1 MTDSKQ
7 AGPFDEPA
15 GRVAVVTGGA
25 SGIGKSIAAAFRA
38 RGMKVVIAD
47 IEQGALDAA
56 ATELGAVG
64 IRTDVSDAAC
74 VQALAD
80 AVKAKFGGVDVLVN
94 NAGVGPKGNLA
105 DVTLDDWRWLLDVNL
120 MGVVHGLNAFLP
132 MLRANPRGSHIVNT
146 ASLGGF
152 IAGPGV
158 GIYSATKAA
167 VVALSETLQW
177 EMMMGGEKVGVT
189 ILAPGPV
196 KTGIYSGSRNRP
208 ANRADTGMADVDVDT
223 DPLFVGADWVEP
235 EVAGE
240 VVMAAIQRGALYATT
255 HPAMADI
262 VEMRMINVV
271 NGLRVQFV
279 DRDVPAAP

>member
-1 MTDSKQ
+1 MMDAKQ
-7 AGPFDEPA
+7 PGLFDEPA

-25 SGIGKSIAAAFRA
+25 SGIGKGIAAAFRA
-38 RGMKVVIAD
+38 RDMQVVIAD
-47 IEQGALDAA
+47 IEQGPLDAA

-64 IRTDVSDAAC
+64 IRTDVGDAAS

-80 AVKAKFGGVDVLVN
+80 AVKARFGSADVLVN

-105 DVTLDDWRWLLDVNL
+105 DVTLDDWRWLVDVNL

-132 MLRANPRGSHIVNT
+132 MLRANPKGSHIVNT

-167 VVALSETLQW
+167 VVALSETLHW
-177 EMMMGGEKVGVT
+177 EMLIGGDKVGVT

-196 KTGIYSGSRNRP
+196 RTGIYSGSRNRP
-208 ANRADTGMADVDVDT
+208 AGRADSGMADVDVDT
-223 DPLFVGADWVEP
+223 DPLFVDADWVGP
-235 EVAGE
+235 DVAGE

-255 HPAMADI
+255 HPAMVDLIEA
-262 VEMRMINVV
+262 RMSNVA
-271 NGLRVQFV
+271 NGLRVRFV
-279 DRDVPAAP
+279 DCTVSAE

>member
-1 MTDSKQ
+1 MEL

-25 SGIGKSIAAAFRA
+25 SGIGKGIAAAFRA
-38 RGMKVVIAD
+38 RDMQVVIAD
-47 IEQGALDAA
+47 IEHGPLEAA

-64 IRTDVSDAAC
+64 IRTDVSDAAS

-120 MGVVHGLNAFLP
+120 MGVVHGINAFLP
-132 MLRANPRGSHIVNT
+132 TLRANPKGSHIVNT

-152 IAGPGV
+152 ISGPGV

-167 VVALSETLQW
+167 VIALSETLNW
-177 EMMMGGEKVGVT
+177 EMQMGGEKVGVT

-196 KTGIYSGSRNRP
+196 RTGIYSGSRNRP
-208 ANRADTGMADVDVDT
+208 ANRANSGMADVDLDT
-223 DPLFVGADWVEP
+223 DPLFVGADWIMP
-235 EVAGE
+235 DVAGE
-240 VVMAAIQRGALYATT
+240 VVMAAIRRGALYATT
-255 HPAMADI
+255 HPAMADL
-262 VEMRMINVV
+262 VEIRLSNVV
-271 NGLRVQFV
+271 NGLRVRFI
-279 DRDVPAAP
+279 DRKVAAE